1 MIDVRPFVSTFRT
14 CHSVL
19 YCERI
24 GKVGWGVHERDLYMV
39 NQKLRD
45 DLTDQLCRA
54 ILSLDTMEE
63 CYQFFEDICTVGE
76 LRAMAQ
82 RLDVARMLYAGNT
95 YDDIV
100 ARTGASTATISRVK
114 RCLNYGADGYTLV
127 LEKGIAAPLTDKE
140 DH

>member
-1 MIDVRPFVSTFRT
+1 
-14 CHSVL
+14 
-19 YCERI
+19 
-24 GKVGWGVHERDLYMV
+24 MV

-82 RLDVARMLYAGNT
+82 RLDVARMLYAGST

-100 ARTGASTATISRVK
+100 AHTGASTATISRVK

-127 LEKGIAAPLTDKE
+127 LEKGISEPLIDKE
-140 DH
+140 NLR